1 MTAPDYNTF
10 NKFLARPGPLVL
22 RLTDK
27 RHTLKKRK
35 GDIIHIDTH
44 TQTHFINSK
53 ETVAMRSA
61 VKVYRFPRYVDR
73 ERKSVT
79 LEPRCHRCHRLLV
92 DKATMA
98 ARTSRV

>member
-44 TQTHFINSK
+44 TDTFYK
-53 ETVAMRSA
+53 F
-61 VKVYRFPRYVDR
+61 KGDR
-73 ERKSVT
+73 CYEKCGEGLQISQVR
-79 LEPRCHRCHRLLV
+79 
-92 DKATMA
+92 
-98 ARTSRV
+98 